1 MDNSIAIS
9 LVKSEVENRDR
20 QDTYYQYQQSKSSG
34 VQNPRSD
41 ISNQRDEVHF
51 QNVIT
56 FLTSN
61 VIPEGHTFA
70 TISRE
75 SSSYRV
81 RLLSLVCIFYSINYE
96 HPLCFIAY
104 WWSLVSRSEATKKSH
119 NWPQRTVWYN
129 FSFACGPTIETQTSG
144 DTSERNWPRFLLE
157 NHLTRCQKICF
168 TVHPL
173 FTNQGWNIKVQKYP
187 YSIKEVMELF
197 EINGTWTISKC

>member
-20 QDTYYQYQQSKSSG
+20 QDTYYQYQQSFG

-41 ISNQRDEVHF
+41 ISSKKRDEVHF

-81 RLLSLVCIFYSINYE
+81 RLLSLVCISYVPI
-96 HPLCFIAY
+96 
-104 WWSLVSRSEATKKSH
+104 
-119 NWPQRTVWYN
+119 
-129 FSFACGPTIETQTSG
+129 SF
-144 DTSERNWPRFLLE
+144 
-157 NHLTRCQKICF
+157 
-168 TVHPL
+168 
-173 FTNQGWNIKVQKYP
+173 
-187 YSIKEVMELF
+187 
-197 EINGTWTISKC
+197 

>member
-20 QDTYYQYQQSKSSG
+20 QDTYYQYQQSKSFG

-81 RLLSLVCIFYSINYE
+81 RLLSLACIFYSINYE

-104 WWSLVSRSEATKKSH
+104 
-119 NWPQRTVWYN
+119 
-129 FSFACGPTIETQTSG
+129 
-144 DTSERNWPRFLLE
+144 
-157 NHLTRCQKICF
+157 
-168 TVHPL
+168 
-173 FTNQGWNIKVQKYP
+173 
-187 YSIKEVMELF
+187 
-197 EINGTWTISKC
+197 

>member
-20 QDTYYQYQQSKSSG
+20 QDTYYQYQQSKSFG

-41 ISNQRDEVHF
+41 ISSNQRDEVHF

-81 RLLSLVCIFYSINYE
+81 RLLSLVCISYVHMYLFHSNTYE

-104 WWSLVSRSEATKKSH
+104 
-119 NWPQRTVWYN
+119 
-129 FSFACGPTIETQTSG
+129 
-144 DTSERNWPRFLLE
+144 
-157 NHLTRCQKICF
+157 
-168 TVHPL
+168 
-173 FTNQGWNIKVQKYP
+173 
-187 YSIKEVMELF
+187 
-197 EINGTWTISKC
+197 